1 MTFPIDLGTASAP
14 LLRRADSF
22 LCHTILFWSC
32 YLCAI
37 SCRSIDP
44 NLEFSLPPWPRPNS
58 SGDDDN
64 SSCCASSPKI
74 YYVIFRK
81 RSSALIFAHLLHPP
95 IRPFASLAMSV
106 TWSCHSLS
114 AQYVPCISAPTAA
127 AATTWQRRRSEENL
141 GVGRAKGKQ
150 YN

>member
-32 YLCAI
+32 YLCAL

-81 RSSALIFAHLLHPP
+81 RSSALIFAFPQPNSLTTPTHPSVCQSSNVSYVVLSL
-95 IRPFASLAMSV
+95 PFCSICSVHISTNRSGSINLAK
-106 TWSCHSLS
+106 
-114 AQYVPCISAPTAA
+114 TA
-127 AATTWQRRRSEENL
+127 L
-141 GVGRAKGKQ
+141 
-150 YN
+150 